1 MCTKCTYTTLALF
14 YAQDDERNNNINNN
28 NKIDLTGNNRGEKTK

>member
-28 NKIDLTGNNRGEKTK
+28 KIDLTGDNRGEKTK